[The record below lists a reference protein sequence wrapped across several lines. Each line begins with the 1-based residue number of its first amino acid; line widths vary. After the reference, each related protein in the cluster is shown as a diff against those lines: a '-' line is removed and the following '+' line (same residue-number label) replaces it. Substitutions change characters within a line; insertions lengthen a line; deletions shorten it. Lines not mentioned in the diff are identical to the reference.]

1 MSYKVYVEVTAVFT
15 PDGMVR
21 PQTVRWEDGTVYE
34 IDRVLDIRQAAA
46 LKAGGCGLRYTCRIR
61 GQQTYLFLDEDRW
74 FVEARRPVS
83 VTAADKESRPT

>member
-1 MSYKVYVEVTAVFT
+1 MNYKVYVEVTAVFT
-15 PDGMVR
+15 HDGTVR

-74 FVEARRPVS
+74 FVEAHRPS
-83 VTAADKESRPT
+83 SAATESCPT